1 MSEMK
6 MYQVS
11 TLQALM
17 LGYSRAVIS
26 VSELLSHGNIGLG
39 TFTDVDGEMIV
50 LDGSCYRAM
59 ENGDIATA
67 EPDRGVPFSTV
78 CTMTDS
84 KPMEFGFM
92 NNIEELK
99 TALNNIIDSHF
110 GLNSMHM
117 AHIEGEFEVVDARS
131 ESGYE
136 SVHVDLKTILG
147 KTQKAFKFEKI
158 KGTLVCV
165 YFPDYMDGINAA
177 GWHLHFISDDRKHG
191 GHVFDII
198 MKSGKGQISKINS
211 IELKLPDEPIFDT
224 YSLKKASEEA
234 IKEVEQGNGNG
245 SGGKQ

>member
-1 MSEMK
+1 MK

-17 LGYSRAVIS
+17 LGYSRTVIR
-26 VSELLSHGNIGLG
+26 VSELLEHGNIGLG
-39 TFTDVDGEMIV
+39 TFSDVDGEMIV
-50 LDGSCYRAM
+50 LDGTCYRAK
-59 ENGDIATA
+59 ENGDVVQA

-78 CTMTDS
+78 CTMEDITPIELGS
-84 KPMEFGFM
+84 MA
-92 NNIEELK
+92 NIDELK
-99 TALNNIIDSHF
+99 DALNNAIEAHF

-117 AHIEGEFEVVDARS
+117 VRIEGEFELIDARS

-147 KTQKAFKFEKI
+147 KTQRAFKFENI

-177 GWHLHFISDDRKHG
+177 GWHLHFLSEDRSHG

-198 MKSGKGQISKINS
+198 MKFGKGQVSKINS
-211 IELKLPDEPIFDT
+211 MELRLPDEPIFDT
-224 YSLKKASEEA
+224 YSLKEVSKDAVKA
-234 IKEVEQGNGNG
+234 VEQDKG
-245 SGGKQ
+245 

>member
-1 MSEMK
+1 MQNMK

-11 TLQALM
+11 TLQALL

-26 VSELLSHGNIGLG
+26 VSELLKHGNIGLG

-50 LDGSCYRAM
+50 LDGCCYRAM
-59 ENGDIATA
+59 ENGDVVEA
-67 EPDRGVPFSTV
+67 EAERGVPFSTV
-78 CTMTDS
+78 CIMEEST
-84 KPMEFGFM
+84 PIEFGSTD
-92 NNIEELK
+92 NIENLK
-99 TALNNIIDSHF
+99 IALNNIIDSHF

-117 AHIEGEFEVVDARS
+117 ARIDGEFELVDARS

-147 KTQKAFKFEKI
+147 KTQRAFKFEKV

-177 GWHLHFISDDRKHG
+177 GWHLHFISEDRKHG

-198 MKSGKGQISKINS
+198 MNSGKGRISKINS

-224 YSLKKASEEA
+224 YALKQASKEAVKA
-234 IKEVEQGNGNG
+234 VEQGKG
-245 SGGKQ
+245 